1 MAPKGA
7 YARGPGRYCQAMEAV
22 QPGRSRTAA
31 VIVLGLVVFPL
42 CAVPLYMLGHIADNY
57 DSSGGIPI
65 GLLLGGLLPPAVA
78 GWLAGSWAGW
88 RWLPAVLLGIA
99 SWFVCGV
106 VMMVAFVA
114 LFGFA

>member
-1 MAPKGA
+1 MRKGGGA
-7 YARGPGRYCQAMEAV
+7 ATVTRVEAV
-22 QPGRSRTAA
+22 QPRRSRTVTA
-31 VIVLGLVVFPL
+31 IVLGLILFPL

-57 DSSGGIPI
+57 DSSGGVPL
-65 GLLLGGLLPPAVA
+65 GLWVGGLLPPVVA
-78 GWLAGSWAGW
+78 GWLARSWAGW

-114 LFGFA
+114 LFGPY